1 MADVAGD
8 LINCILL
15 LVYVSLDL
23 TLRNRV
29 SPLVLVLLDL
39 DPLDLLPRLLRLL
52 LLLNC
57 FNLNLVYDVF
67 SLEPQMRQLHV
78 LRLLLLS

>member
-29 SPLVLVLLDL
+29 SPLVLVLFDL

>member
-29 SPLVLVLLDL
+29 SPLVLVLFDL

-67 SLEPQMRQLHV
+67 SLEPQMRQLHI

>member
-1 MADVAGD
+1 MADIAGD

>member
-8 LINCILL
+8 LIDCILL

-29 SPLVLVLLDL
+29 SPLVFVLFDL

-67 SLEPQMRQLHV
+67 FLEPQMRQLHV